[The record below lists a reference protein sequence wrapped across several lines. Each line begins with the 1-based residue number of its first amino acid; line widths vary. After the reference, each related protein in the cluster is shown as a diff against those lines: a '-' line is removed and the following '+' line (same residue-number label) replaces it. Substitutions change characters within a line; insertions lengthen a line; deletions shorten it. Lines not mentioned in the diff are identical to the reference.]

1 MSHNERED
9 ALYVRESTTV
19 DEIVQFVRKR
29 ARNPVQ
35 YGGNT
40 VWNFSQYQFKED
52 AFEQKRHDEF
62 LIPYE
67 VPGTWATMFV
77 LLPERIRN
85 AEILVYRSGEDQYV
99 AYKNFYREVPSERR
113 EQFQSSL
120 SRAVSDEGVVF
131 E

>member
-1 MSHNERED
+1 
-9 ALYVRESTTV
+9 
-19 DEIVQFVRKR
+19 
-29 ARNPVQ
+29 
-35 YGGNT
+35 
-40 VWNFSQYQFKED
+40 
-52 AFEQKRHDEF
+52 
-62 LIPYE
+62 
-67 VPGTWATMFV
+67 MFV

-113 EQFQSSL
+113 EQLQTSL